1 MLESDREQGRQGVAA
16 GRVGMIRINSSEE
29 ELITHRYMAMAS
41 LRLARTLLASQ
52 IPT

>member
-1 MLESDREQGRQGVAA
+1 MT
-16 GRVGMIRINSSEE
+16 RIDSSE
-29 ELITHRYMAMAS
+29 ELITRRYMAMAS